1 METILFTPRK
11 HYTSR
16 FITELIG
23 GREKTIVIPLNFSCT
38 NKDYVDTGMPAMRS
52 CRNGACYRPANL

>member
-1 METILFTPRK
+1 MQIISPK
-11 HYTSR
+11 KNHASR
-16 FITELIG
+16 FITELIT

-52 CRNGACYRPANL
+52 CRNGTCYRPADL